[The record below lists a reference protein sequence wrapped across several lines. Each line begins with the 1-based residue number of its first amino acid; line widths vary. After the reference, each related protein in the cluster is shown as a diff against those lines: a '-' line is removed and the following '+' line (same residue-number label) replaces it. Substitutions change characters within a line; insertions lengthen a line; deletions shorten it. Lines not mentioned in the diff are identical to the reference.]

1 MDPVST
7 LTLSERRK
15 TKIYKTSHSS
25 SSKLSKPAAIAIVV
39 VVAVVLIA
47 AIVVSIIMQRR
58 RKARSRAD
66 KHSST
71 LPGFSADN
79 GDGGLY
85 GRMPSYYAGSRDGG
99 GQQQLHGEPG
109 EKHPAGD
116 YGDYGRTS
124 SSGYPGGEDGG
135 GQGAAAEYY
144 AESEVEY
151 AQAGGAGRGG
161 GVQGR
166 DYGRGSYEMPHVQR
180 PPMAFNPSPAQV

>member
-1 MDPVST
+1 MDPMST
-7 LTLSERRK
+7 LTLPERRK

-25 SSKLSKPAAIAIVV
+25 GSKLSKPAAIAIVV

-58 RKARSRAD
+58 RKARARAD

-71 LPGFSADN
+71 LPGFSTDN

-99 GQQQLHGEPG
+99 GQQQQQQQQLHGDAAR
-109 EKHPAGD
+109 EKHSAGD
-116 YGDYGRTS
+116 YGE
-124 SSGYPGGEDGG
+124 YPGGDGGG
-135 GQGAAAEYY
+135 GQGAAADYY
-144 AESEVEY
+144 AESQLEY
-151 AQAGGAGRGG
+151 AQAGGGG
-161 GVQGR
+161 GLGVQGR